1 MEQWYMIRRREAVR
15 NSLEHVAWRCGCPI
29 PWDTQGQAGWGS
41 EQPDLVEGTLF
52 IAGKLD

>member
-41 EQPDLVEGTLF
+41 EQPDLVVGTLF